1 MTKPPNLRMRALQKK
16 HPELSEED
24 IKNTYANGVLEQYM
38 NRPNTPSQEEE
49 EEDGTIAPDFET
61 MLYPDFH
68 KYYQVKRYKDISK
81 TQHKNKVYWRQ
92 QNQPEDSKYEGYDSD
107 SGKPHPDTLWAVER
121 IDRHGLPKPNPVL
134 HDWRLPHLHGYAT
147 RGTHPIILFTP
158 LLIFCSHHTSAGIV
172 TSPYSTGIVTSSYQ
186 CSSCRRQ
193 YYYQKLLLCVPF
205 RDNSID
211 KFYTIAENPRRSPR
225 QECIIR
231 GLIPDGDLA
240 SIVEADAKNRLF
252 RPDEIAQFMNDLTDY
267 EAVMNAV
274 NEDDDSDETV
284 DMSPEELSRLTTN
297 LTYVHPAPPEAPVVM
312 ENADGITA
320 TWKEPS
326 DDGTYV
332 IEWDLKQ
339 KQYEFYKNM
348 KDAGSKQICAFLSGE
363 GGMGKSLIIRLLV
376 RHWRSAGFNVIVC
389 AASAKA
395 ATLVNGQTVHSAFK
409 LNKDGKFRS

>member
-1 MTKPPNLRMRALQKK
+1 
-16 HPELSEED
+16 
-24 IKNTYANGVLEQYM
+24 
-38 NRPNTPSQEEE
+38 
-49 EEDGTIAPDFET
+49 
-61 MLYPDFH
+61 
-68 KYYQVKRYKDISK
+68 
-81 TQHKNKVYWRQ
+81 
-92 QNQPEDSKYEGYDSD
+92 
-107 SGKPHPDTLWAVER
+107 
-121 IDRHGLPKPNPVL
+121 
-134 HDWRLPHLHGYAT
+134 
-147 RGTHPIILFTP
+147 
-158 LLIFCSHHTSAGIV
+158 
-172 TSPYSTGIVTSSYQ
+172 
-186 CSSCRRQ
+186 
-193 YYYQKLLLCVPF
+193 
-205 RDNSID
+205 
-211 KFYTIAENPRRSPR
+211 
-225 QECIIR
+225 
-231 GLIPDGDLA
+231 
-240 SIVEADAKNRLF
+240 
-252 RPDEIAQFMNDLTDY
+252 MNDLTDY

-409 LNKDGKFRS
+409 LNKDGKFLISSLEGKQYTPHYLWLASAEVHETHAQTSFQAPKDLPTHP

>member
-1 MTKPPNLRMRALQKK
+1 
-16 HPELSEED
+16 
-24 IKNTYANGVLEQYM
+24 M

-68 KYYQVKRYKDISK
+68 KYYQVKRYKEISK
-81 TQHKNKVYWRQ
+81 TQHKNKVFWRQ
-92 QNQPEDSKYEGYDSD
+92 QNQPEDSKYEGYEPD

-134 HDWRLPHLHGYAT
+134 HDWRLPHLHGYTT
-147 RGTHPIILFTP
+147 RGTHPIILFIP

-172 TSPYSTGIVTSSYQ
+172 TSPCSTAIVTSSYQ
-186 CSSCRRQ
+186 CSSRRRQ

-205 RDNSID
+205 RDSSID

-274 NEDDDSDETV
+274 NEDGDSDETV

-326 DDGTYV
+326 DDGTY
-332 IEWDLKQ
+332 
-339 KQYEFYKNM
+339 
-348 KDAGSKQICAFLSGE
+348 CAYS
-363 GGMGKSLIIRLLV
+363 RA
-376 RHWRSAGFNVIVC
+376 HPPHPPGFFV
-389 AASAKA
+389 
-395 ATLVNGQTVHSAFK
+395 L
-409 LNKDGKFRS
+409 